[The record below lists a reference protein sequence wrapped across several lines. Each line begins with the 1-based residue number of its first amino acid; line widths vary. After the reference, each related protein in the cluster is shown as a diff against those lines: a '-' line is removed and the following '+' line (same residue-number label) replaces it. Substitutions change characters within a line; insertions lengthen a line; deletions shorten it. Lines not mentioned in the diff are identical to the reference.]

1 MTEEKKIQNL
11 QDLKKNPKDAQ
22 LSLKEYKAL
31 QEKEAKKF
39 KLSIPLPIKIFLSIP
54 LVVIAIFGLVYIPF
68 TAYQNAT
75 ADSPSAGTKNVKKKA
90 TINK

>member
-1 MTEEKKIQNL
+1 MAEENKAPSP
-11 QDLKKNPKDAQ
+11 QDSKKNPKDAQ
-22 LSLKEYKAL
+22 LSIKEYKAL

-39 KLSIPLPIKIFLSIP
+39 KLSVPLPIKIVLSIP
-54 LVVIAIFGLVYIPF
+54 LVVIAIFGIVYIPF